1 MIEDHLKSISMQFD
15 EFHKKYENFI
25 IIGDFKSEIREDAMN
40 NFCCLYNLKNLIH
53 KPTCF
58 KNPIHPSCI
67 DLILTNKY
75 RSFQNSTI
83 IETGLSDFHKLT
95 VSVMKINF
103 QKQVP
108 KILYYR
114 NYNYF
119 NN

>member
-1 MIEDHLKSISMQFD
+1 MNFI
-15 EFHKKYENFI
+15 KKYENFI
-25 IIGDFKSEIREDAMN
+25 IIGDFNSEIREDAMG
-40 NFCCLYNLKNLIH
+40 NFCCLYNLKSFIH

-58 KNPIHPSCI
+58 KNPNHPSYI

-95 VSVMKINF
+95 VSVMKMYF

-119 NN
+119 NNELFRNDLL